1 MGNFSEDLKL
11 KLGVNLRKIQSLYVC
26 YISCIQACL
35 IEKQIN
41 TESLHA
47 HLSNFCFFDFDKKE
61 LKLLSNEKDFHKA
74 ETVDEIFVILRR
86 SCRSFLDCSV
96 FQGLVTAFE
105 IDPQNHEFL
114 KYPKHLEAYVDRHEL
129 FENFLKT
136 SRKLVLMFNIASVC
150 ELAQLKELTSSVA
163 NILGVST
170 PELQLLDVEE
180 GYVVI
185 SLLISPSMVHVIF
198 AGHKKFIVDQEQE
211 FPALSVKWL
220 KEVDYSSDFNRVLYE
235 SNLKPDAQALNAISG
250 NIMVFLDL
258 LHFWHYFD

>member
-11 KLGVNLRKIQSLYVC
+11 KLGLNLRKIQSLYVC
-26 YISCIQACL
+26 YISCIQVCL

-47 HLSNFCFFDFDKKE
+47 HLSYFCFFDFDKKE
-61 LKLLSNEKDFHKA
+61 LKLLSNEKDFHTAK
-74 ETVDEIFVILRR
+74 TVDEIFFILRQ
-86 SCRSFLDCSV
+86 SCRSFLDYSV

-105 IDPQNHEFL
+105 IDPQNHEVL

-129 FENFLKT
+129 FEFNENFLKT
-136 SRKLVLMFNIASVC
+136 SRKLVLMFNIASIC
-150 ELAQLKELTSSVA
+150 ELAQLKELASSVA
-163 NILGVST
+163 TILGISA
-170 PELQLLDVEE
+170 PELQLLDIEE

-198 AGHKKFIVDQEQE
+198 AGHTVDQEQE

-220 KEVDYSSDFNRVLYE
+220 KEVDYSSDFNKDRVLYE
-235 SNLKPDAQALNAISG
+235 SNLKPDAQALSVISG
-250 NIMVFLDL
+250 NIHKSSAFLAL
-258 LHFWHYFD
+258 F